1 MKNTFKKAER
11 LKSSI
16 EIGSL
21 LSEGHF
27 FTAYPF
33 KIFWKTVPGPAGSF
47 PAKTAFLVPKKK
59 FKKDGKWHTW
69 IDFEKFN
76 ELINSEKEFSTEDFL
91 KETHRGPFMR
101 ICRKFHFVPFYQN
114 SSRFEYKERFNN
126 FIKVHLKGSGLI
138 W

>member
-1 MKNTFKKAER
+1 LKNTFKKAER

-59 FKKDGKWHTW
+59 FKRAVDRNLIKRRLRESYRTNKNHLYLLLTENNIGL
-69 IDFEKFN
+69 KFVFIYMPN
-76 ELINSEKEFSTEDFL
+76 EIYSYDK
-91 KETHRGPFMR
+91 
-101 ICRKFHFVPFYQN
+101 I
-114 SSRFEYKERFNN
+114 
-126 FIKVHLKGSGLI
+126 LKGMQESLSNMI
-138 W
+138 SKVNTELNS